1 MQIELEDIKKILLI
15 IVLLIVIDVPM
26 LAFFNWD
33 MYQSNLKG
41 INNGELELSGLKIV
55 SAIICY
61 LIMGFGIYYFSVK
74 EKNLMNALIL
84 GFVVYG
90 VYNTTNFATMNKYSL
105 KVSIIDTLWGT
116 VLFTL
121 VSYITMKLF

>member
-1 MQIELEDIKKILLI
+1 MQIEFNDIKKILII
-15 IVLLIVIDVPM
+15 IVILFVIDVPM
-26 LAFFNWD
+26 LTYFNKD
-33 MYQSNLKG
+33 MYQANLKG
-41 INNGELELSGLKIV
+41 INNGELDFSGLKIV

-90 VYNTTNFATMNKYSL
+90 VYNSTNFATMNKYSL
-105 KVSIIDTLWGT
+105 NKRKNRHRRL
-116 VLFTL
+116 
-121 VSYITMKLF
+121 K

>member
-1 MQIELEDIKKILLI
+1 MQIEFEDIKQILI
-15 IVLLIVIDVPM
+15 IIVILFIIDVPM
-26 LAFFNWD
+26 LTYFNKD
-33 MYQSNLKG
+33 MYQENLKG
-41 INNGELELSGLKIV
+41 INNGELDFSGLKIV

-74 EKNLMNALIL
+74 EKNLINALIL

-90 VYNTTNFATMNKYSL
+90 VYNTTNLATMNKYSL

-121 VSYITMKLF
+121 VSYITMKLI

>member
-1 MQIELEDIKKILLI
+1 MQIEFNDIKKILII
-15 IVLLIVIDVPM
+15 IVILFVIDVPM
-26 LAFFNWD
+26 LTYFNKD
-33 MYQSNLKG
+33 MYQANLKG
-41 INNGELELSGLKIV
+41 INNGELDFSGLKIV

-105 KVSIIDTLWGT
+105 KVSIIDTVWGT
-116 VLFTL
+116 ILFTL
-121 VSYITMKLF
+121 VSYLTMKLF

>member
-15 IVLLIVIDVPM
+15 IVILFIIDVPM
-26 LAFFNWD
+26 LTYFNKD
-33 MYQSNLKG
+33 MYQANLKG
-41 INNGELELSGLKIV
+41 INNGELNFSGLKIV

-121 VSYITMKLF
+121 VSYITMKLI

>member
-1 MQIELEDIKKILLI
+1 MQIEFEDIKKILII
-15 IVLLIVIDVPM
+15 IVILFIIDVPM
-26 LAFFNWD
+26 LTYFNKD
-33 MYQSNLKG
+33 MYQENLKG
-41 INNGELELSGLKIV
+41 INNGELDFSGLKIV

-74 EKNLMNALIL
+74 EKNLINALIL

-90 VYNTTNFATMNKYSL
+90 VYNTTNLATMNKYSL

-121 VSYITMKLF
+121 VSYITMKLI